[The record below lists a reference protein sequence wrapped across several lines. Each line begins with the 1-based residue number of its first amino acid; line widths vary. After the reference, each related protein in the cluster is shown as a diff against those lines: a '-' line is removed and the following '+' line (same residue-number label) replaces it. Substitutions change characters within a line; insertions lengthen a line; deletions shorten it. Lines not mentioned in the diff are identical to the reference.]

1 MNTTFSSE
9 SPPSP
14 APEDVLP
21 SGNLPVLDHK
31 GAMTIRH
38 RRFVATIQH
47 AMLDHGLL
55 ALLLPLGLLF
65 LALVAHG

>member
-1 MNTTFSSE
+1 MNTILSSE

-14 APEDVLP
+14 APEEILP
-21 SGNLPVLDHK
+21 SGNLPVLVLN
-31 GAMTIRH
+31 GAMTNRH
-38 RRFVATIQH
+38 RRFLAAIRH

>member
-1 MNTTFSSE
+1 MNTILPSE

-14 APEDVLP
+14 APEKILP
-21 SGNLPVLDHK
+21 SGNLPVLVLN
-31 GAMTIRH
+31 GAMTSRH
-38 RRFVATIQH
+38 RRFLATIQH
-47 AMLDHGLL
+47 AMLEHGLL